1 MMSMPCYC
9 GHDCS
14 RCVTY
19 IATKM
24 NDDGLRKQ
32 AQAFYKEALSL
43 DLPLEKFNCE
53 GGRNQRVFELC
64 RDCPFVKCC
73 KMHNVDSCKDC
84 PQYPCEAISRYQE
97 KYVNKCNQ
105 I

>member
-1 MMSMPCYC
+1 MMSMQCYC

-19 IATKM
+19 IATKT
-24 NDDGLRKQ
+24 NDDRLRKQ
-32 AQAFYKEALSL
+32 AQTFYKEKVGLNI
-43 DLPLEKFNCE
+43 PLGKLNCE
-53 GGRNQRVFELC
+53 GGRTQRVFELC
-64 RDCPFVKCC
+64 KDCPFVKCC
-73 KMHNVDSCKDC
+73 KKHNVDACKNC
-84 PQYPCEAISRYQE
+84 PEYPCEEIAQYQE

>member
-1 MMSMPCYC
+1 MRSMQCYC

-19 IATKM
+19 IATKTH
-24 NDDGLRKQ
+24 DDRLRKQ
-32 AQAFYKEALSL
+32 AQTFYKEKLGL
-43 DLPLEKFNCE
+43 DIPLEKLNCE
-53 GGRNQRVFELC
+53 GGRTQRVFELC
-64 RDCPFVKCC
+64 KDCPFVKCC
-73 KMHNVDSCKDC
+73 KTHNVDACKNC
-84 PQYPCEAISRYQE
+84 PEYPCEEIAQYQE